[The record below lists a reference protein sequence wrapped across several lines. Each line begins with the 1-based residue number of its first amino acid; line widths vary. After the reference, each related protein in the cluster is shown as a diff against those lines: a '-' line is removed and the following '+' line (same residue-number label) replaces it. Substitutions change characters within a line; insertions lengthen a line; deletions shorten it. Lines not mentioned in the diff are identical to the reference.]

1 MSQQQH
7 KRYFTERI
15 SKFQFLPRIQQ
26 RTLTKAM
33 KQKQDILTI
42 SSSIWFHTESF
53 LESILEKKKKTHVFW
68 PPAVVVVSTKK

>member
-53 LESILEKKKKTHVFW
+53 LELEKKKKTHVSW
-68 PPAVVVVSTKK
+68 PPAVIVVSTKK